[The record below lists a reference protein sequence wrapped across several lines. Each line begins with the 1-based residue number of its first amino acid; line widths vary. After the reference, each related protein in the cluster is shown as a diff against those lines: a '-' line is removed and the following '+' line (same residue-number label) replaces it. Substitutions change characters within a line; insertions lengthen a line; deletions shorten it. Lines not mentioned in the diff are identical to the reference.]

1 MENILQDRRVYEL
14 LEKVDRDLALKA
26 QEGRCEHCGGALH
39 RGDYPRKPRGGPG
52 WEKRYSY
59 CCSREGCRKRKTP
72 PSVRFLGRK
81 VYVGVVVV
89 LVSAM
94 MQGLSE
100 GRVKRLRQALEI
112 DRRTLGHWREW
123 WMRTFVAGCFLESGT
138 GSIPASGGQGANA
151 FGFGG
156 SLWGLERGRSGESD
170 EVSLSDHDEFL
181 QGSARYVMVYPSP
194 QRMPLD
200 SAARSVVEVGA
211 SFSEEGYRDAREG
224 RRIGEGGTMGALS
237 LQCDRAA
244 SGRSP

>member
-26 QEGRCEHCGGALH
+26 QGGRCEHCGGALH
-39 RGDYPRKPRGGPG
+39 WGDYPRKPRGGPG
-52 WEKRYSY
+52 WEKRYSF

-100 GRVKRLRQALEI
+100 GRVKRLRHALGI

-123 WMRTFVAGCFLESGT
+123 WMRTFVRGAFWR
-138 GSIPASGGQGANA
+138 AAQGR
-151 FGFGG
+151 FRPPVVK
-156 SLWGLERGRSGESD
+156 E
-170 EVSLSDHDEFL
+170 
-181 QGSARYVMVYPSP
+181 
-194 QRMPLD
+194 RMPLGL
-200 SAARSVVEVGA
+200 VEA
-211 SFSEEGYRDAREG
+211 FEAWRREG
-224 RRIGEGGTMGALS
+224 LVNLMKFLS
-237 LQCDRAA
+237 PITTSSCTGVLAM
-244 SGRSP
+244 